1 MATINMQTMRYI
13 NLLDNASKVK
23 TQKCFVYNNTIY
35 FAVPAQLVSKAI
47 GPNALNIK
55 KIQES
60 LGKRIRIIREPE
72 GIYDIAR
79 FIGEVVYPIRFK
91 SLEVKENVVVI
102 TSGNNQNKAALIGR
116 EKRRFYELEEVVHEI
131 FKMDLKIL

>member
-1 MATINMQTMRYI
+1 MQTMRYI

-47 GPNALNIK
+47 GPKALNIK

-60 LGKRIRIIREPE
+60 LGKRIRILREPE
-72 GIYDIAR
+72 GLSDIAR
-79 FIGEVVYPIRFK
+79 FIGDIVYPIRFK
-91 SLEVKENVVVI
+91 SLEIKENVI
-102 TSGNNQNKAALIGR
+102 IMTAGNNQNKAALIGR
-116 EKRRFYELEEVVHEI
+116 DKRRFYELETIAYEI
-131 FKMDLKIL
+131 FKMGLKIL

>member
-1 MATINMQTMRYI
+1 MQTMRYI

-60 LGKRIRIIREPE
+60 LGKRIRILREPE
-72 GIYDIAR
+72 GLSDIAR
-79 FIGEVVYPIRFK
+79 FIGDIVYPIRFK
-91 SLEVKENVVVI
+91 SLEIKENVI
-102 TSGNNQNKAALIGR
+102 IMTAGNNQNKAALIGR
-116 EKRRFYELEEVVHEI
+116 DKRRFYELETIAYEI
-131 FKMDLKIL
+131 FKMGLKIL